1 MDGSQLQPP
10 KQAADDRCIVRPH
23 DVGSDLTV
31 HAVIRNRYAEYAP
44 AGGVEVIQHG
54 VEFAGLSSTDSM
66 ILESLIYQQLVENPR
81 SLA

>member
-1 MDGSQLQPP
+1 
-10 KQAADDRCIVRPH
+10 
-23 DVGSDLTV
+23 
-31 HAVIRNRYAEYAP
+31 
-44 AGGVEVIQHG
+44 VEVIQHG